1 MYCVSCNNQDTSV
14 IDSRLSTDGK
24 IVRRRRLCNSC
35 GYKFTTFENIGII
48 DILVE
53 KSNNK
58 REQYRRQKLQDSLL
72 RACNK
77 RNISTSQITEI
88 VNRFELEFS
97 GKESVTSKEIGKY
110 ILASLKELDEVAY
123 IRYASVNLNFE
134 SVQDF
139 SRFISREFPPQKE
152 EKNFLEL

>member
-14 IDSRLSTDGK
+14 VDSRLSNEGRV
-24 IVRRRRLCNSC
+24 IRRRRLCNSC

-58 REQYRRQKLQDSLL
+58 REQYNRQKLQDSLL

-77 RNISTSQITEI
+77 RDVSTSQITEI

-97 GKESVTSKEIGKY
+97 WKSSISSKWIGTY
-110 ILASLKELDEVAY
+110 ILSSLKDLDEVAY
-123 IRYASVNLNFE
+123 IRYASVNLNFN
-134 SVQDF
+134 SAQDF
-139 SRFISREFPPQKE
+139 IRFIRIEFPIQAE
-152 EKNFLEL
+152 EKDFLEL

>member
-14 IDSRLSTDGK
+14 VDSRLSNEGRL
-24 IVRRRRLCNSC
+24 IRRRRLCNSC

-58 REQYRRQKLQDSLL
+58 REQYNRQKLQDSLL

-77 RNISTSQITEI
+77 RDVSTSQITEI

-97 GKESVTSKEIGKY
+97 
-110 ILASLKELDEVAY
+110 
-123 IRYASVNLNFE
+123 
-134 SVQDF
+134 
-139 SRFISREFPPQKE
+139 
-152 EKNFLEL
+152 